1 MVEFSDL
8 SMRVRTPGNFS
19 DEQLDEILLF
29 LKQRVSAQENKEV
42 TRLHYFYH
50 VLNKYVSMT
59 RCVLLATLRPRIL
72 KTHGSDFVI
81 VA

>member
-8 SMRVRTPGNFS
+8 SMRVRTPGNLS
-19 DEQLDEILLF
+19 EEQLDEILQF

-50 VLNKYVSMT
+50 VLNKLVSLST
-59 RCVLLATLRPRIL
+59 RYFVGLICLTQLLPNFM
-72 KTHGSDFVI
+72 K
-81 VA
+81 